1 MLSKTEEY
9 TITTNQL
16 DKYDHV
22 TIASALDLCQSIA
35 GHHADD
41 LGIGYE
47 NFIKENKIWLI
58 IGSKMTYLKHI
69 KAPNKLKVV
78 TYPLKPNS
86 LHCERDYYIYDDN
99 NDLCIKCTSK
109 WVIYDFIKKRINVCS
124 NIMSGQEFIAS
135 RAYDEPLT
143 KMDIDKIDDY
153 KKVLTHE
160 VTFTD
165 LDHNGH
171 FNNTRYCNLFYDI
184 HPLEE
189 NELINEIQV
198 DYINQCF
205 MGDKLDVYVKE
216 IENTYFLIGK
226 VEMTP
231 IFSLQITLN
240 RLNG

>member
-99 NDLCIKCTSK
+99 NELCIKCTSK
-109 WVIYDFIKKRINVCS
+109 WVIYDYIKKRINVCS
-124 NIMSGQEFIAS
+124 NIMSDQEFIAS
-135 RAYDEPLT
+135 RAYDKPLV
-143 KMDIDKIDDY
+143 KMNI
-153 KKVLTHE
+153 
-160 VTFTD
+160 
-165 LDHNGH
+165 
-171 FNNTRYCNLFYDI
+171 
-184 HPLEE
+184 
-189 NELINEIQV
+189 
-198 DYINQCF
+198 
-205 MGDKLDVYVKE
+205 DVYH
-216 IENTYFLIGK
+216 Y
-226 VEMTP
+226 
-231 IFSLQITLN
+231 
-240 RLNG
+240 